1 MSEPGSPTRAT
12 TFRRWMSAL
21 CAGLMSVLGSAEWDW
36 RAWRGE

>member
-1 MSEPGSPTRAT
+1 MSEPESLKPAT

-21 CAGLMSVLGSAEWDW
+21 CAGLMNVLGSAEWDW

>member
-1 MSEPGSPTRAT
+1 MSEPESPKPAT

-21 CAGLMSVLGSAEWDW
+21 CAGLMNVLGSAEWDW